1 MAYLS
6 LYRKWRPQRFE
17 DVVAQEHVVRTLQN
31 ALRAG
36 RIAHAYLFCGPR
48 GTGKTTLAKLL
59 AKALNCQEGPTPD
72 PCGRCL
78 HCRQVAEG
86 TSLDVSEIDGA
97 SNRGIDEVRELRE
110 RVKLAPAA
118 GRYRI
123 YIIDEVHMLT
133 TEAFNALLKT
143 LEEPPPHVIF
153 IFATTEPHKVPAT
166 ILSRCQRFD
175 FHRIPVEELEA
186 HLQKVAAAEGLEI
199 EAGAVRLLAR
209 TAEGGLRDA
218 LSLLDQCFSFAG
230 RRIRAEDV
238 QQLLGVADREEIAAL
253 VQAVAAGDVA
263 AALSTVARV
272 GDGGKDV
279 AQFTR
284 DLVRHFRNLML
295 WRAGARHLVECDERE
310 RALVEEQASA
320 FSLPELAGAV
330 DALFQALNEFRWT
343 GRYQL
348 PLELALLRILERR
361 AQASGREAA
370 VAAEPAAEAPAAP
383 VPRQPAPLA
392 QAPRAEA
399 AAAKAAAAAPP
410 EQSAG
415 EKEQADL
422 LQRWPE
428 YLEVLKK
435 KSIKVQAFL
444 REGKPVG
451 VEGGKVRVRFPRTLA
466 FHYNEINRPANRKVA
481 EAALREYYGREL
493 QLECSLEEG
502 GEGTEGTGED
512 NLATGRESQREEAPA
527 AGTTP
532 APLSDPLTRYAVEL
546 FKAKVIQVEA
556 GPRRG
561 GGASSK
567 EAERQIQ

>member
-17 DVVAQEHVVRTLQN
+17 DVVAQQHVVRTLQN

-72 PCGRCL
+72 PCGQCL

-110 RVKLAPAA
+110 KVKLAPAT

-175 FHRIPVEELEA
+175 FHRIPLEELEA
-186 HLQKVAAAEGLEI
+186 HLQRVAAAEGLEI

-209 TAEGGLRDA
+209 AAEGGLRDA
-218 LSLLDQCFSFAG
+218 LSLLDQCLSFAG
-230 RRIRAEDV
+230 SRISTEDV
-238 QQLLGVADREEIAAL
+238 RQLLGVADQEEIFAL
-253 VQAVAAGDVA
+253 VRAVAAGDVA
-263 AALSTVARV
+263 GALSTVARV
-272 GDGGKDV
+272 EDGGRDV

-295 WRAGARHLVECDERE
+295 WQAGARRLVEGDERE
-310 RALVEEQASA
+310 RALLEEEASA
-320 FSLPELAGAV
+320 FSLPELADAV

-361 AQASGREAA
+361 ARASGRETAAA
-370 VAAEPAAEAPAAP
+370 VEPAVETPVTVQAPAA
-383 VPRQPAPLA
+383 
-392 QAPRAEA
+392 
-399 AAAKAAAAAPP
+399 KPP
-410 EQSAG
+410 EQAA
-415 EKEQADL
+415 KEEGQADL
-422 LQRWPE
+422 LGRWPE
-428 YLEVLKK
+428 YLEALRK

-444 REGKPVG
+444 REGKPMG
-451 VEGGKVRVRFPRTLA
+451 VEGGRVRVRFPRALA
-466 FHYNEINRPANRKVA
+466 FHYNEINRPANLKVA
-481 EAALREYYGREL
+481 EAVLREYYGCDL
-493 QLECSLEEG
+493 QLECSLEEES
-502 GEGTEGTGED
+502 GEGAEEE
-512 NLATGRESQREEAPA
+512 NLGAGREGLKCREEGVPVASEK
-527 AGTTP
+527 GRD
-532 APLSDPLTRYAVEL
+532 PLSDPLVRHALEL
-546 FKAKVIQVEA
+546 FKAKVIQVEP
-556 GPRRG
+556 GPRPKALG
-561 GGASSK
+561 DAPSK
-567 EAERQIQ
+567 EAEPKIQ